1 MDISRRNLLRQV
13 ATGAV
18 ATMVVPS
25 LAEASLGAEPRISLS
40 EIPGQS
46 CVAIRLNRN
55 ENAYGPSARAIAA
68 MQEALTLANRHSE
81 AYAEA
86 LQSKIA
92 ALYRVEPEQV
102 VLGCGSSAVMRMAV
116 NAFVRPGKKL
126 IIALPTFDLIG
137 NFAQRAGGDVTA
149 VGLTKD
155 YSHNLDA
162 MLGRTDDATR
172 LVYIC
177 NPNNPTGSLTRRRD
191 IEEFVR
197 SLPPTTYV
205 LIDEAYYH
213 YVNHSTDYASFLDRQ
228 LDDDRVIVVRS
239 FSKIYGLAGLRVGYA
254 VAARP
259 TARLLASYRLPE
271 EVNIVAAK
279 AALTAL
285 DDAEHIAMSVRR
297 NADDRQEFFNQAY
310 ARMLPAIDSHTNF
323 VMVKAARP
331 ATEVVEHF
339 KRNNIT
345 LPLPFASFDDH
356 IRVSMG
362 KSVEMREFWRVWD
375 LMPHKMAM

>member
-25 LAEASLGAEPRISLS
+25 LAEDSLGAEPRISLS
-40 EIPGQS
+40 EKPGQS
-46 CVAIRLNRN
+46 CVGIRLNRN

-162 MLGRTDDATR
+162 MLGRTDDAT
-172 LVYIC
+172 
-177 NPNNPTGSLTRRRD
+177 
-191 IEEFVR
+191 
-197 SLPPTTYV
+197 
-205 LIDEAYYH
+205 
-213 YVNHSTDYASFLDRQ
+213 
-228 LDDDRVIVVRS
+228 
-239 FSKIYGLAGLRVGYA
+239 
-254 VAARP
+254 
-259 TARLLASYRLPE
+259 
-271 EVNIVAAK
+271 
-279 AALTAL
+279 
-285 DDAEHIAMSVRR
+285 
-297 NADDRQEFFNQAY
+297 
-310 ARMLPAIDSHTNF
+310 
-323 VMVKAARP
+323 
-331 ATEVVEHF
+331 
-339 KRNNIT
+339 
-345 LPLPFASFDDH
+345 
-356 IRVSMG
+356 
-362 KSVEMREFWRVWD
+362 
-375 LMPHKMAM
+375 